1 MNHNILLEGKLADE
15 TGKMTLQLNQT
26 IEINISAHKAQRQ
39 VNQFVHLEISTQ
51 LHAGTPMLV
60 VIPDGTS
67 LWRVPVHL
75 TLPAFGDVGRVGFF
89 HVNPQTGEMDTSP
102 VSLASLVQAADV
114 LASRFTSPAAHTI

>member
-26 IEINISAHKAQRQ
+26 IEINISANKVQRQ

-51 LHAGTPMLV
+51 LQARMPVLV
-60 VIPDGTS
+60 VTPDGTS

-75 TLPAFGDVGRVGFF
+75 TLPAFGDVGRVGFL

-102 VSLASLVQAADV
+102 PVLASLTQAADD
-114 LASRFTSPAAHTI
+114 LASRFSSPAAYTI